1 MYIYIII
8 LIVVIYCYSSLN
20 IIEGLTSAEEAA
32 AAAAAGGAA
41 GGAAAGGAA
50 AGGAPSQVDMQ
61 ALATATAADAR
72 SAPPPPPLRPRRCP
86 SPVGIAGVPRDQQH
100 LYVLKTSLAP
110 LVQGAPF
117 EIEDEQ
123 KSIFM
128 SCYDDFKTDE
138 DSKKFMTCTKMD
150 RYTNRNDA
158 AVRDEAKRAY
168 EKNMNPVIFIALGL
182 TTSIIFWWVYSNTN
196 TQFVDAAGRIIEKGL
211 ANVEGRLPVTPA
223 S

>member
-20 IIEGLTSAEEAA
+20 IIEGLTAQEEAVAAA
-32 AAAAAGGAA
+32 AAAAAGGGGVTRRRQALDPAA
-41 GGAAAGGAA
+41 
-50 AGGAPSQVDMQ
+50 MQ
-61 ALATATAADAR
+61 ALAAATAKDAR
-72 SAPPPPPLRPRRCP
+72 MAPPPPPLRARCP
-86 SPVGIAGVPRDQQH
+86 TPVGITGVPRDQQH

-128 SCYDDFKTDE
+128 SCYDDFKKDE
-138 DSKKFMTCTKMD
+138 DSKKFMACTKMN
-150 RYTNRNDA
+150 RYTSRNDA

-196 TQFVDAAGRIIEKGL
+196 THLTNAAGRIIEKGL
-211 ANVEGRLPVTPA
+211 ANVEARMPAAPTTP
-223 S
+223 